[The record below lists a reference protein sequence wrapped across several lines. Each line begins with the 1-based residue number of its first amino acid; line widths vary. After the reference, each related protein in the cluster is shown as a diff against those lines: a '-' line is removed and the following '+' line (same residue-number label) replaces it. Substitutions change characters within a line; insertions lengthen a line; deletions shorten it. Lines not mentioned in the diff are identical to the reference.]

1 MSEAAT
7 ESATTTES
15 AEVETAQSAGESE
28 AAQTDA
34 TDWKAEAQKWEKRSK
49 DNHAKATEL
58 DKQRKAAMTEAE
70 RSTSEAEERGR
81 TAAVTEF
88 GRELAQE
95 KFNSLAGRR
104 NAEFDTAK
112 ALEYVDLSKFLGDDG
127 RPDIKAI
134 AAAVE
139 RLVPEATEE
148 KKTAPTF
155 GGGARKTADKPDVS
169 PGMGRLRS
177 AYADTA
183 K

>member
-7 ESATTTES
+7 ESAGAAAVGEATQTAGETTE
-15 AEVETAQSAGESE
+15 ADAT
-28 AAQTDA
+28 QTDT

-81 TAAVTEF
+81 TAAAIEF

-95 KFNSLAGRR
+95 KFDSLAGRR
-104 NAEFDTAK
+104 NADFDTAK

-127 RPDIKAI
+127 RPNTEAI
-134 AAAVE
+134 TAAVE
-139 RLVPEATEE
+139 RLVP
-148 KKTAPTF
+148 APPDGAPSF
-155 GGGARKTADKPDVS
+155 DGGTRTTPPAPQGMSGLIRKAA
-169 PGMGRLRS
+169 GR
-177 AYADTA
+177 A
-183 K
+183 